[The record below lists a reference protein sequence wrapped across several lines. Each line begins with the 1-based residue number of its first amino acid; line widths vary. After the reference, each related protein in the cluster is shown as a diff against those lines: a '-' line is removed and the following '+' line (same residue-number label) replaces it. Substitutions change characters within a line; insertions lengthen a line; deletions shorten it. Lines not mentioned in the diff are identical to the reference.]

1 MQCENFETSGKVRE
15 LYEISNIFLNSLF
28 AGEVDKWNLYLV
40 KLHKDD
46 EPYVVK
52 IMSSPDSRGIMFCRG
67 GDSLTS
73 LALMR
78 DAVSAQEIR
87 GLLCERDCFV
97 CRQYKVPGAA
107 PDFLEFADRAG
118 IEAPLRDH
126 LVYFFHPAH
135 RGISLLQGRE
145 PAVLLRILEL
155 CMSPETASEE
165 EFVTRVKI
173 PEGLALKVIYSVA
186 FGLPES
192 LEEAFA
198 ARAGEQNSISVQ
210 GKKNLVYE
218 VDFHFAS
225 YAQKETGS
233 KREDVAFTVVS
244 RNCDALLYVNLAE
257 DDESLFTAVVRSI
270 WVTLHKHPVPVKIIC
285 AKHAVSVWLES
296 VCDVLGIELEL
307 VSALESTERRL
318 AKIRS
323 ASRKHGSG
331 KENTQQTQA
340 RGVENRL

>member
-1 MQCENFETSGKVRE
+1 MQRENFEMSESVRE
-15 LYEISNIFLNSLF
+15 LYEKSNFFLNSLF

-97 CRQYKVPGAA
+97 CRQYKTPGVA
-107 PDFLEFADRAG
+107 PDFLEFAFKAN

-135 RGISLLQGRE
+135 RGISLLSGRE
-145 PAVLLRILEL
+145 PAILLRILEL
-155 CMSPETASEE
+155 CMSPEMASEE

-198 ARAGEQNSISVQ
+198 ARIGEENSVPAK
-210 GKKNLVYE
+210 GEKDLVYE
-218 VDFHFAS
+218 VDFHFGS
-225 YAQKETGS
+225 YTEKKTGR
-233 KREDVAFTVVS
+233 KREEVAVTVVS
-244 RNCDALLYVNLAE
+244 RKHDALLYVNLAE
-257 DDESLFTAVVRSI
+257 DEESLFAAVVRSI
-270 WVTLHKHPVPVKIIC
+270 WVTLHKYPVPAKIIC
-285 AKHAVSVWLES
+285 AKNAVSVWLES
-296 VCDVLGIELEL
+296 VCDVLGIELEP
-307 VSALESTERRL
+307 VSVLESTERRL

-323 ASRKHGSG
+323 TSRKHGSG
-331 KENTQQTQA
+331 EDHEQQTRA
-340 RGVENRL
+340 HGGEICL